1 MSTLLVEGTRGGGQY
16 RIDSAVEIQNLS
28 QLPLLH
34 LPKQVSQPPFSI
46 FSTCTL
52 CSFREQRVSSLQS
65 KGRRT
70 NQDMSTEGASCRNLT
85 STQVSVCNTNE
96 KQAGSAI
103 TWCSDECFYSIK
115 CCQYY
120 SESVELVQPPANNN
134 DNPPRPDYD
143 TTYDVVSEQQQR
155 PGSYHLLGSQVHA
168 SSNKKQSHPP
178 PPPSSPATS
187 RVGVGIGFALVV
199 IAIGAVIVWK
209 RDSDKNVSTIGDSSK
224 TATNDICNTH
234 KSHTHKS
241 PIRRDEQTQTNP
253 RVMRRGRSSNGRRRR
268 SSNNNSSSSEVPH
281 RETKEENRTIY
292 DSDDSLDI
300 DFVINRRMSI
310 DPVNSDSDSEFSVK
324 SMSI

>member
-1 MSTLLVEGTRGGGQY
+1 
-16 RIDSAVEIQNLS
+16 
-28 QLPLLH
+28 
-34 LPKQVSQPPFSI
+34 
-46 FSTCTL
+46 
-52 CSFREQRVSSLQS
+52 
-65 KGRRT
+65 
-70 NQDMSTEGASCRNLT
+70 
-85 STQVSVCNTNE
+85 
-96 KQAGSAI
+96 
-103 TWCSDECFYSIK
+103 
-115 CCQYY
+115 
-120 SESVELVQPPANNN
+120 
-134 DNPPRPDYD
+134 
-143 TTYDVVSEQQQR
+143 
-155 PGSYHLLGSQVHA
+155 
-168 SSNKKQSHPP
+168 SHPP
-178 PPPSSPATS
+178 PPPPSRPATS